1 MCSCVP
7 RVVNRRS
14 LWVAF
19 VFFADTTMQSY
30 YRRFVRDFM
39 RYKDEIQCY
48 GAELVAA
55 VRADA
60 RRLAPESN
68 GEYYALHIRRG
79 DLQFKVLNDSPQCL
93 LHR

>member
-1 MCSCVP
+1 MICFV
-7 RVVNRRS
+7 S
-14 LWVAF
+14 LAF
-19 VFFADTTMQSY
+19 AFFADLKMQSY

-60 RRLAPESN
+60 RRLAPESQ

-79 DLQFKVLNDSPQCL
+79 DLQFKVCCL
-93 LHR
+93 ICSCIGCCE

>member
-1 MCSCVP
+1 
-7 RVVNRRS
+7 
-14 LWVAF
+14 
-19 VFFADTTMQSY
+19 MQSY

-68 GEYYALHIRRG
+68 GEYYPLHIRRG
-79 DLQFKVLNDSPQCL
+79 DLQFKVQDNTYMCHRDL
-93 LHR
+93 LHHLSDLVWMWFTGGQNRCE

>member
-1 MCSCVP
+1 
-7 RVVNRRS
+7 
-14 LWVAF
+14 
-19 VFFADTTMQSY
+19 MQSY

-60 RRLAPESN
+60 RRLAPDSQ

-79 DLQFKVLNDSPQCL
+79 DLQFKVYCVFLFIICCNENEL
-93 LHR
+93 

>member
-1 MCSCVP
+1 
-7 RVVNRRS
+7 
-14 LWVAF
+14 
-19 VFFADTTMQSY
+19 MQSY

-79 DLQFKVLNDSPQCL
+79 DLQFKVLNNDNPCGNVCIIANHGVWFVLRLTGSEDW
-93 LHR
+93 RE

>member
-1 MCSCVP
+1 MSNFICIF
-7 RVVNRRS
+7 
-14 LWVAF
+14 AF
-19 VFFADTTMQSY
+19 FTFFACAAFAFFADTKMQSY

-60 RRLAPESN
+60 RRLAPEYR

-79 DLQFKVLNDSPQCL
+79 DLQFKVRIVYRKNS
-93 LHR
+93 